1 MVASS
6 GFPLPNQEAFTQLDF
21 GSRFQGPP
29 STLRKVHPE
38 TVSVLELLKAWT
50 WELSQFEAATVEGK

>member
-1 MVASS
+1 M
-6 GFPLPNQEAFTQLDF
+6 PNQEAFTQLDF

-38 TVSVLELLKAWT
+38 TVVELDPFNLLTGLVDAQKSRT
-50 WELSQFEAATVEGK
+50 FI

>member
-38 TVSVLELLKAWT
+38 TVSVLELLKA
-50 WELSQFEAATVEGK
+50 